1 VPVGPIHYYVMT
13 CLDLV
18 KGGANLPVGGST
30 GQYAAQSLCGV
41 ARDKSLIVNLD
52 KGVYWCY
59 KCQTGGRLSKSE
71 RRESKSLWTTT
82 VRPVTKRLVSAIDI
96 QDTAILHTLARLG
109 LTDELVRR
117 NSIMVDTC
125 SRRVGLTGLSFDSSV
140 VTQWRATLPGQL
152 PKYLTER
159 SGPDVVAYTP
169 GHTWSSSTVYVLVED
184 MASAFHITGATQD
197 WGMQVIPSCLLGTS
211 LREGEGS
218 VLYKRPLNNTILW
231 LDRDTAG
238 RAGAYKISSLLSG
251 WGYASKTIS
260 APEPKS
266 LSPEE
271 IRRILLNA

>member
-1 VPVGPIHYYVMT
+1 MMT
-13 CLDLV
+13 CRDLV
-18 KGGANLPVGGST
+18 EAGESLPPGACGGNFT
-30 GQYAAQSLCGV
+30 AQSLCGV
-41 ARDKSLIVNLD
+41 ARDKSLAVNLD
-52 KGVYWCY
+52 RGVYWCY
-59 KCQTGGRLSKSE
+59 KCQTGGRVPQSA
-71 RRESKSLWTTT
+71 RRQSKSLWEPTI
-82 VRPVTKRLVSAIDI
+82 RGAPKEIVSAGGLLDVS
-96 QDTAILHTLARLG
+96 ALCTLAHLG
-109 LTDELVRR
+109 LTEELVKL
-117 NSIMVDTC
+117 NNIVFDEN
-125 SRRVGLTGLSFDSSV
+125 SRRVGLTGLSFDSSW

-197 WGMQVIPSCLLGTS
+197 WGMRVIPSCLLGTS

-218 VLYKRPLNNTILW
+218 VLYKRPLNNTVLW
-231 LDRDTAG
+231 LDRDSAG
-238 RAGAYKISSLLSG
+238 RAGASKISSLLSG
-251 WGYASKTIS
+251 WGYATRTIS